1 MDRNAVLTRYPWLAP
16 HGRPELVMLGDD
28 LDAALSAAL
37 YLHTHPTARVVG
49 VYHQYERVYHAARL
63 QWEQALGAVWLD
75 LDIYHPA
82 CRSLGHH
89 ILRLTPADGLP
100 GFRNS
105 CNVNDLVGKS
115 VATFREKY
123 PLGTVHFLMWL
134 YQTPL
139 PIRPDANLLLWLA
152 DSTYLNGQSHRFREN
167 VGRWLQALPAPWLQA
182 GFEREIDT
190 LAFEQRM
197 QQFQQQVMEP
207 AGFSR
212 GHVNPKVHSR
222 HLRLSGYQ
230 CQPPETPD
238 GAAVAAHTLRLLE
251 FVAAQTGW
259 TFTLRQVA
267 ALSGPLRTQTG
278 QRQQVAVNEV
288 TQEGLAAFLAR
299 RGVFSYVFQS
309 ASTFN
314 FTSGI

>member
-1 MDRNAVLTRYPWLAP
+1 MDRTAILNRYPWLAP
-16 HGRPELVMLGDD
+16 HRRPELVVLGDD

-49 VYHQYERVYHAARL
+49 IYHQYERIYYPARL
-63 QWEQALGAVWLD
+63 QWEQVLGAVWLD

-89 ILRLTPADGLP
+89 ILRLTPADTLP

-105 CNVNDLVGKS
+105 CNLNDLAGKS
-115 VATFREKY
+115 LATFREKY
-123 PLGTVHFLMWL
+123 PLGTVHFLLWL
-134 YQTPL
+134 YELPL
-139 PIRPDANLLLWLA
+139 PEQPDADLLLWLA

-167 VGRWLQALPAPWLQA
+167 VGRWLQIFPLPWLLA

-207 AGFSR
+207 AGFAR
-212 GHVNPKVHSR
+212 GHGQARSR
-222 HLRLSGYQ
+222 HLGLSGYQ

-238 GAAVAAHTLRLLE
+238 GTAVAAHLLRLLA

-259 TFTLRQVA
+259 TCTPRQLA

-278 QRQQVAVNEV
+278 QRQQVAVHEV
-288 TQEGLAAFLAR
+288 AQEGLAAFLAR

-309 ASTFN
+309 ASTMN
-314 FTSGI
+314 YTHGV